1 MYHEVLTWSQ
11 ATLCSKPV
19 RASQWKLWLLLRW
32 GTLERHHGY
41 IIWGYITAAAT
52 AAASVR
58 NEVVLW
64 LPCQPGENTCLQFLQ
79 LLESP
84 SSLLAHTLPIVGSA
98 SSVDSVN
105 RISHTCAQLFS
116 HVWFFVTPQTVACQA
131 PLSMGFPRQE
141 DWSGL
146 PLSSPDLP
154 YVCVY

>member
-11 ATLCSKPV
+11 ATLFSKPV
-19 RASQWKLWLLLRW
+19 RSSGCCCTGA
-32 GTLERHHGY
+32 TLERHHGY
-41 IIWGYITAAAT
+41 IIWGYIMAAAT

-58 NEVVLW
+58 NEAVLW
-64 LPCQPGENTCLQFLQ
+64 LPCQPGEKTCLQFLQ

-116 HVWFFVTPQTVACQA
+116 HVWFFVTPRTVACQA

-146 PLSSPDLP
+146 LLSSPDLP